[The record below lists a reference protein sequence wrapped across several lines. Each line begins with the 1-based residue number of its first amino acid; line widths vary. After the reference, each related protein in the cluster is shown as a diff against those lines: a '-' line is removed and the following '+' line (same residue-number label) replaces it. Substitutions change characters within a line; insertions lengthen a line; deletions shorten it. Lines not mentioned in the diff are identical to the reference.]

1 MKLYTTLAAVA
12 ALTLVAACSSP
23 FEYSTYHP
31 KSSRSSY
38 MPSMPSASS
47 MKFWQSDDKN
57 TAAKAEDGVIKAQ
70 MSDDVPAPMDI
81 KAPQGR
87 VSK

>member
-1 MKLYTTLAAVA
+1 MKLYTTLAAFA

-31 KSSRSSY
+31 KSSKSSY
-38 MPSMPSASS
+38 LPTMPSASG
-47 MKFWQSDDKN
+47 MKFWQSDDKK
-57 TAAKAEDGVIKAQ
+57 TAAKSQEGVIQAK
-70 MSDDVPAPMDI
+70 MSDDVPEPMDI

-87 VSK
+87 VQ